1 MIGRFG
7 RKEVSIWSV
16 APELEKAW
24 HIPEQFGRSIVNM
37 GVRGEV
43 RDRERESETTLR
55 LADHLRSFCFP
66 LIIMR
71 SP

>member
-43 RDRERESETTLR
+43 RDRERVR
-55 LADHLRSFCFP
+55 DH
-66 LIIMR
+66 IMPCR
-71 SP
+71 PCKEFLFFL